1 MEDKK
6 ISELDPGI
14 SRPSKTDFVPILD
27 SSETETK
34 KIQFKNFVETDL
46 QKKHAYPFT
55 TDFQSNIKQ
64 TRNLSTI
71 TTSDGYIFNSN
82 LQHIYFGS
90 NVTSIGDFAFVS
102 SSLTGELRIPNSV
115 VNVGN
120 GAFYGCT
127 GITSVKLGKSV
138 GIIKAQTFGA
148 CSGLTG
154 INIDELNNLRTIDS
168 DAFALCTSL
177 TSITIPDT
185 VTSVEHSAFFF
196 CTGLTGINCNAIK
209 NVFEPNGLVTTPS
222 GLTINA
228 RASDTTWTAGS
239 GLSIGGNQN
248 VTVIKNL

>member
-46 QKKHAYPFT
+46 QKKYAYPFT

-64 TRNLSTI
+64 TRNLSFI
-71 TTSDGYIFNSN
+71 GNSDGYVFNSN
-82 LQHIYFGS
+82 LQQIYFGS
-90 NVTSIGDFAFVS
+90 NVTTIGYAAFLG
-102 SSLTGELRIPNSV
+102 SSLTGELKIPNSV
-115 VNVGN
+115 VDIGSL
-120 GAFYGCT
+120 AFHSCA
-127 GITSVKLGKSV
+127 GITSVQLGNS
-138 GIIKAQTFGA
+138 INEIKFLTFTS
-148 CSGLTG
+148 CSNLTG
-154 INIDELNNLRTIDS
+154 INIDELNNLSTIGIE
-168 DAFALCTSL
+168 AFSFCTSL

-185 VTSVEHSAFFF
+185 VTSVENSAFFE

-209 NVFEPNGLVTTPS
+209 NVFEPNGLVATPS